1 MKLADYS
8 QMFVSYHEGW
18 DQLVAA
24 HPDRKAVFYK
34 LVLPLSMIPAFM
46 ILYAGTMYGSYY
58 APLLSEGGWLLLAGV
73 FLAAELGTVTLMG
86 WVIHQLALR
95 QAVDNSYDG
104 GYLLAAVAAVP
115 MWLSSLTLFV
125 PNLTFN
131 IVCAVLGL
139 LAACALVYH
148 GVPTMA
154 GHERRDD
161 VRDMTYLVMWIGAG
175 SWAILSILILL
186 PMLGR

>member
-46 ILYAGTMYGSYY
+46 ILYAGTLYGSYY
-58 APLLSEGGWLLLAGV
+58 APVLSEAGWVLLAAI
-73 FLAAELGTVTLMG
+73 FLAAELGTVALMG
-86 WVIHQLALR
+86 WVIQQLALR
-95 QAVDNSYDG
+95 HTGNGYDG
-104 GYLLAAVAAVP
+104 GFLLAAVSAVP

-131 IVCAVLGL
+131 MVCAVLGL

-154 GHERRDD
+154 GHERRED
-161 VRDMTYLVMWIGAG
+161 VRDMTYLVMWIGVG
-175 SWAILSILILL
+175 SWAILSILVLL